1 MSYAAA
7 LSRHPVP
14 GQAVGEVAGSVLEQL
29 DGERPD
35 VLVCFA
41 SPHLVGAFDE
51 VAATLR
57 RLLEPGVLL
66 GATTAAVIG
75 GGHEAEEVPALS
87 AWAARLAGDVVP
99 VGLQMVQTPDGP
111 AVAGWP
117 DDQRAVGA
125 HTLVMLADPFTFP
138 VEAFLDRLGED
149 RPGLQVIGGMASAA
163 HGPGGNRLVLD
174 GDVRAEGAVGVLLA
188 GAPAV
193 TTVVSQGCRPVGEP
207 YIVTD
212 AEDNVVRTLA
222 GRPALER
229 LAEVAEALPDEER
242 RLLAQGLHVG
252 LVVDEHRAE
261 FGRGDFLVRNVLGAS
276 RETGAIS
283 VGTTVGV
290 GQTLQF
296 HVRDAVAADE
306 DLRVLLAEAAGG
318 EGGGVDAALLF
329 TCTGRGR
336 RLFGVDSHDAG
347 VVDELL
353 GPLPVAGA
361 FCAGELGP
369 VGGHNHVHGFTASL
383 ALFARETTGGRE
395 PGA

>member
-1 MSYAAA
+1 
-7 LSRHPVP
+7 
-14 GQAVGEVAGSVLEQL
+14 
-29 DGERPD
+29 
-35 VLVCFA
+35 
-41 SPHLVGAFDE
+41 
-51 VAATLR
+51 
-57 RLLEPGVLL
+57 
-66 GATTAAVIG
+66 
-75 GGHEAEEVPALS
+75 
-87 AWAARLAGDVVP
+87 
-99 VGLQMVQTPDGP
+99 MVRTPDGP
-111 AVAGWP
+111 AIGGWP
-117 DDQRAVGA
+117 GEHPAAAEA
-125 HTLVMLADPFTFP
+125 HTLVLLADPFTFP
-138 VEAFLDRLGED
+138 VEAFLGRLGED

-163 HGPGGNRLVLD
+163 QGPGGNRLVLD

-193 TTVVSQGCRPVGEP
+193 TTVVSQGCRPVGQA

-212 AEDNVVRTLA
+212 ADDNVVRTLA

-242 RLLAQGLHVG
+242 QLIAQGLHVG

-306 DLRVLLAEAAGG
+306 DLRVLLAEAASGDAAV
-318 EGGGVDAALLF
+318 GVDAALLF

-383 ALFARETTGGRE
+383 ALFARQTTGAAGS
-395 PGA
+395 GA